1 MNNYNVNYN
10 LNQKKQMAKIYV
22 ILGNTLKETAN
33 KTGLSVD
40 QVKRIS
46 SKEKLIEKREDFLK
60 SFYNKHWEKI
70 EKNKCRRLE
79 LNSLILNEIEKEIEL
94 HGATVEIMEKIL
106 LTEKTEQKILES
118 DRIERYKKLEILKA
132 KYNRTK

>member
-1 MNNYNVNYN
+1 
-10 LNQKKQMAKIYV
+10 MAKIYV

>member
-33 KTGLSVD
+33 KTGLSLD

-94 HGATVEIMEKIL
+94 HGATVEII
-106 LTEKTEQKILES
+106 
-118 DRIERYKKLEILKA
+118 KKYYLPK
-132 KYNRTK
+132 KQNKRF

>member
-33 KTGLSVD
+33 KTGLSLD

-94 HGATVEIMEKIL
+94 HGATVEIIKKIL

-118 DRIERYKKLEILKA
+118 DRIERYEKLEILKA